1 MRFQVL
7 SGAFLKVSLA
17 SLASLASLV
26 LLAGCSSSQS
36 TEPLTEVASGA
47 TGLFNVSI
55 DHADTERSTLLY
67 VPESYDAATAHP
79 LVLNFHGFGGT
90 SSDQIEWA
98 DMRPLAERE
107 GVVLLYPQGTLLE
120 GSSHWNAADLG
131 GDNKSE
137 ADDVGFVVELLAQ
150 VQERYNI
157 DSNRVYI
164 MGYSNG
170 SFFSYYLA
178 CSASEY
184 FAGVASVSGTMIDD
198 SCTPTHP
205 MPMINLHGTQD
216 SVVAYDGSSL
226 YPGVDSVLD
235 FWVGFNQTETDP
247 TMETLTDGNRTVEH
261 YVYAAR
267 DTGVSVE
274 HYKVVDGQHVWF
286 DMTLNNQDTGELI
299 WSYLSPYSLD
309 SLIQQ

>member
-1 MRFQVL
+1 MEDVMNPQVL
-7 SGAFLKVSLA
+7 YGFLFGCSHVCF
-17 SLASLASLV
+17 
-26 LLAGCSSSQS
+26 AGCSSNEP
-36 TEPLTEVASGA
+36 TETLMGMEEGS
-47 TGLFNVSI
+47 TGLFNVGI
-55 DHADTERSTLLY
+55 DHAGTERTTLLY
-67 VPESYDAATAHP
+67 VPESYDETVSHP
-79 LVLNFHGFGGT
+79 LILNFHGFGGT
-90 SSDQIEWA
+90 SAEQLDWA
-98 DMRPLAERE
+98 DMRPLAERD

-120 GSSHWNAADLG
+120 GNSHWNAEDLG

-137 ADDVGFVVELLAQ
+137 TDDIGFVLELIAQ
-150 VQERYNI
+150 LEGRYNI

-184 FAGVASVSGTMIDD
+184 FAGVASVSGTMLDD

-216 SVVAYDGSSL
+216 SVVAYDGASV
-226 YPGVDSVLD
+226 YPGVDSVMS
-235 FWVGFNQTETDP
+235 FWVGFNQTETEP
-247 TMETLTDGNRTVEH
+247 TLETLMDGSRAVEH
-261 YVYAAR
+261 YVYAAGEV
-267 DTGVSVE
+267 GVAVE
-274 HYKVVDGQHVWF
+274 HYKVVGGQHVWF
-286 DMTLNNQDTGELI
+286 DMTLSNQDTGELI